1 MSEHVYQNDVTA
13 WLISSLQREHKVIR
27 VDTSVLIIYTGGTIG
42 MVNLGEGY
50 VPQPGAFQQ
59 LLRGNIRFHDEEE
72 YQSRLQTPNFKPE
85 FMITPRTFYGKRI
98 IYELKE
104 MSPLLDSS
112 CMDQRNWID
121 IAKFIEEN
129 YSAYDAFVILHGTD
143 TMPYT
148 ASILSFLLENLSK
161 PVIITG
167 SQVPMR
173 EMRNDA
179 HDNLMGALTI
189 AGHFDIPEVSV
200 YFGNKLYRGNRTV
213 KLDNSQFEAF
223 TSPNLRP
230 LATVGI
236 KLDVAWELIRKPGHG
251 AFRVQTQVDS
261 NISVVRFF
269 PGIPANALRA
279 ACEPPTRGVLLQT
292 FGSGNIPDN
301 RPEILEILK
310 QANDRGIV
318 LVNVSQCIKGG
329 VSATYHCGT
338 ILSSAGVVSGSDMTT
353 ECAICKLS
361 YLLGKDFTVPEIK
374 LLMERNLRGELSQ
387 SGNMQ
392 FSPVSSDFVRNLAT
406 SLGLET
412 TEDSTAIFDSLM
424 PTLMCS
430 AARAG
435 RIPVMS
441 LLHKNGARLHSQ
453 DHEMRSPMH
462 IAACYGQ
469 KDVIAYLL
477 EHGAP
482 LDPLDFNGET
492 PLFQA
497 IQRQHFDIAELL
509 RGKGAT
515 IRATNEVLITA
526 LNK

>member
-1 MSEHVYQNDVTA
+1 
-13 WLISSLQREHKVIR
+13 
-27 VDTSVLIIYTGGTIG
+27 

-50 VPQPGAFQQ
+50 VPHPGAFQQ

-72 YQSRLQTPNFKPE
+72 YQRRLHSPNFKPE
-85 FMITPRTFYGKRI
+85 FLITPRTFYGKHI

-129 YSAYDAFVILHGTD
+129 YTAYDAFIILHGTD

-189 AGHFDIPEVSV
+189 AGHFDIPEVTV
-200 YFGNKLYRGNRTV
+200 YFGNKLFRGNRTV

-230 LATVGI
+230 LANVGI

-251 AFRVQTQVDS
+251 AFHVHKSVDS

-269 PGIPANALRA
+269 PGIPVNALRT
-279 ACEPPTRGVLLQT
+279 ACESPIRGVLLQT

-301 RPEILEILK
+301 RPEILQVLK
-310 QANDRGIV
+310 EASDRGIV

-338 ILSSAGVVSGSDMTT
+338 ILGGAGVVSGSDMTI

-361 YLLGKDFTVPEIK
+361 YLLGKDYTVPEIK
-374 LLMERNLRGELSQ
+374 LLMERNLRGELTSQ

-392 FSPVSSDFVRNLAT
+392 FSPVSSDLIRSLAAT
-406 SLGLET
+406 LGLET
-412 TEDSTAIFDSLM
+412 NEDSAAIFDSLM

-430 AARAG
+430 AARSG
-435 RIPVMS
+435 RIPVMD
-441 LLHKNGARLHSQ
+441 LLHRNGARLHGQ

-469 KDVIAYLL
+469 KEVIAYLL
-477 EHGAP
+477 ASGAP
-482 LDPLDFNGET
+482 LDLLDFNGET

-497 IQRQHFDIAELL
+497 IQRHNFEIAEML
-509 RGKGAT
+509 RAKGAT

-526 LNK
+526 INK